1 MTIAPVRMVSNNDRK
16 MNVYDIEECKDERD
30 EIKLKNIENSPELQN
45 YISDFNQKYGQSFN
59 TYFGDVNKNYS
70 TYELNDI
77 CDAFLS
83 NYWDTREMKDF
94 QTITN
99 LNFIELNDDCFE
111 FFRFYYLYSFHG
123 DKEKTLA
130 HLDSSKLM
138 RELIYYMKRR
148 LDLI

>member
-1 MTIAPVRMVSNNDRK
+1 
-16 MNVYDIEECKDERD
+16 
-30 EIKLKNIENSPELQN
+30 
-45 YISDFNQKYGQSFN
+45 
-59 TYFGDVNKNYS
+59 
-70 TYELNDI
+70 
-77 CDAFLS
+77 
-83 NYWDTREMKDF
+83 MKDF